1 MKHLT
6 EELKRQPAEAKLGS
20 EGLGTRQEQRWV
32 LLKKMPQCYNSSCM
46 IRTTGELD
54 CSKAHIRLMELGKSE
69 DKAKSTDLKER
80 NADSRRRI
88 VGPWAWQRHGT
99 AEARLP

>member
-54 CSKAHIRLMELGKSE
+54 CSKAHIRLRELGKSE
-69 DKAKSTDLKER
+69 NKAKFKVT
-80 NADSRRRI
+80 DSRAM
-88 VGPWAWQRHGT
+88 GMATPWYCRGET
-99 AEARLP
+99 SIES